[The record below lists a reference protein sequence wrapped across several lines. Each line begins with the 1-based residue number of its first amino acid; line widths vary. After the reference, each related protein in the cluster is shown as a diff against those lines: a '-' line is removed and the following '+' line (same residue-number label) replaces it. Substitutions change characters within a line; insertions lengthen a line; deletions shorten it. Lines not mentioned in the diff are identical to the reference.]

1 MIHLYQTQRE
11 GGTERELA
19 RDLPIVQQLW
29 VSVCFIIAIMMIIV
43 IMMSTAQHVY
53 APLHLN
59 LIVPKLRARKSR

>member
-1 MIHLYQTQRE
+1 
-11 GGTERELA
+11 
-19 RDLPIVQQLW
+19 
-29 VSVCFIIAIMMIIV
+29 MIIV